1 MTDVVNVEDADGIR
15 ILTINR
21 PSRRNALNAAAYYAL
36 AEGVASIDD
45 DPTIKSVIIT
55 GAGEHF
61 CAGNDLADFV
71 APKEEKD
78 PAKKSGAAALF
89 DALDNVRKPVFAAI
103 EGYAVGI
110 GVTMLLHC
118 DMVYAARTAKFRI
131 PFAPLGVAPEGASS
145 LLLAQS
151 AGIKKAKELLMF
163 GEVFN
168 GTVAEEV
175 GVVTTVVDEGE
186 ALSYALERARF
197 LATLPS
203 DAVQTAK
210 RLVNDTNR
218 EAIDELLPVEF
229 AEFARLLQTEETQAT
244 IHAMMAR

>member
-1 MTDVVNVEDADGIR
+1 M
-15 ILTINR
+15 
-21 PSRRNALNAAAYYAL
+21 
-36 AEGVASIDD
+36 
-45 DPTIKSVIIT
+45 
-55 GAGEHF
+55 
-61 CAGNDLADFV
+61 
-71 APKEEKD
+71 
-78 PAKKSGAAALF
+78 
-89 DALDNVRKPVFAAI
+89 
-103 EGYAVGI
+103 GI

-131 PFAPLGVAPEGASS
+131 PFAPLGVAPEGGSS

-163 GEVFN
+163 GEVFS
-168 GTVAEEV
+168 GTVAEQV
-175 GVVTTVVDEGE
+175 GVVTSVVEEGQ
-186 ALSYALERARF
+186 ALAYALERARF

-229 AEFARLLQTEETQAT
+229 AEFARLLQTEETQAN
-244 IHAMMAR
+244 IQAMMAR